1 MSKKNKYDELA
12 NFIVQLV
19 GGKENIQY
27 VTHCVTRLR
36 INVNDTTKVDTKKI
50 EEIEGCLGV
59 QWSGNQLQIIIG
71 QAVADAY
78 KRVVEVNNLQDTG
91 SSQKPSNNEKKN
103 PVIAILDIVAGC
115 ITPVIPG
122 LIAGGFFQI
131 LVLLTTMAGLISEGS
146 SIHTVLT
153 FVGNTPF
160 YFLPVFIG
168 GYTAKKLGGNQT
180 MGMIVGAMFLHP
192 DFISGLAEGPLSI
205 FGLSNL

>member
-71 QAVADAY
+71 
-78 KRVVEVNNLQDTG
+78 K
-91 SSQKPSNNEKKN
+91 
-103 PVIAILDIVAGC
+103 
-115 ITPVIPG
+115 
-122 LIAGGFFQI
+122 
-131 LVLLTTMAGLISEGS
+131 LLLMHIKEL
-146 SIHTVLT
+146 
-153 FVGNTPF
+153 
-160 YFLPVFIG
+160 
-168 GYTAKKLGGNQT
+168 
-180 MGMIVGAMFLHP
+180 
-192 DFISGLAEGPLSI
+192 
-205 FGLSNL
+205 